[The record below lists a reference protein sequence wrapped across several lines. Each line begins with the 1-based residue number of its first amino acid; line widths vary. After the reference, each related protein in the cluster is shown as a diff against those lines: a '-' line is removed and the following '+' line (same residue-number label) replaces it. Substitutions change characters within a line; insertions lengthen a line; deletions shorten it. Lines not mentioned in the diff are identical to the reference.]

1 VNECFGH
8 IEDREEAAMTYGGDP
23 YQRDPFAQ
31 DPFGGPA
38 APAQRPVAPPPGPPT
53 PQQGSHLMASLAI
66 AFAFLCAPVG
76 AILGHVALG
85 QAEDR
90 RGRDLALVGITL
102 SYVFIVTAVVLW
114 VVAYA
119 MYR

>member
-1 VNECFGH
+1 
-8 IEDREEAAMTYGGDP
+8 MTYGGDP

-31 DPFGGPA
+31 DPFGGPPAPRA
-38 APAQRPVAPPPGPPT
+38 APPPPGPPA
-53 PQQGSHLMASLAI
+53 PQGGGSHLMASLAI
-66 AFAFLCAPVG
+66 AFAFLFAPVG